1 MPETAKQPAPFTT
14 RSTITRLV
22 IGVVLLNLLFYVLA
36 GWSLL
41 QIRGQYERKA
51 EITTSNLARVL
62 DTSIAGALDR
72 TNVSL
77 VAVVGLL
84 EQQLADGRLD
94 EPRLHAYLAAQRRY
108 LAQSYELHVTD
119 PQGRIFGNGSS
130 QHAAVS
136 VADRDYFLRSREAP
150 TAGPV
155 IGKPVSSRADGKW
168 VLPVARRYSFPD
180 GRFAG
185 VVVSPIPL
193 DYFVTTF
200 STLDIGTRGAI
211 SLRDDRLAN
220 IARYTQQGILSDVGQ
235 PTILPSTI
243 ELVKKQP
250 ERGSFKAAA
259 RADRVERVV
268 SYRKIERYPLYIFV
282 GVATADYLGNWHSEA
297 GRVLVLV
304 LAFTLFSA
312 FMARQSSRRW
322 TSERRA
328 TEALAESERT
338 ARAMLNSTFGLIGLM
353 KPDGTL
359 LEVNQTA
366 LDFVG
371 ARRSEVV
378 GRAFWETS
386 WFTHSQE
393 LRDRLREAVRQGAH
407 GEFVR
412 FEIIIPDAAGTMR
425 TLDFSLRPVPDEKG
439 KIGLLIAEGRDISE
453 RKQMEESLRVEKEF
467 NQTLVQLSPAFFV
480 AIGVDGKT
488 ILMNDTML
496 RALGYRADEVEG
508 TDYVSTLVPEED
520 REELNRVLK
529 RIVEERES
537 PTHVNRVRA
546 KDGRLV
552 VCEWHGIPVFRG
564 DRYNFFLG
572 VGIDITERRQA
583 EEELDHYRHN
593 LEELVEL
600 RTAELSEARDAAEA
614 ATRAKSEFLA
624 NMTHELRTPMNAV
637 IGMIHLVQQSE
648 LPPREG
654 EYLSKARLAAD
665 SLLGI
670 INDILDFSKIEA
682 GKLDF
687 EQRPF
692 LLDDVLDK
700 VIAFTG
706 LKAHE
711 KGLEFLVKVAPEV
724 PLSLIGDPLR
734 LGQVL
739 NNLCS
744 NAVKFTE
751 KGEIILAALRHAEAP
766 DGSMT
771 LRFSVRD
778 TGIGVSAED
787 LSRLFTPFTQVDSSS
802 TRRFGGTGLGLTISK
817 RLVEMMGGEIWVAS
831 EPGSGSEFS
840 FTAKVGVGPSEGARV
855 PQLAAGLEGLRVLVV
870 DDSAHA
876 REVLADMLASLG
888 FQVTPAA
895 SSAEAM
901 AWFEQYPEAAPFD
914 LVFLARNLP
923 ESGSFQTAQLIR
935 SRIKGTPVPKIIL
948 MTGYGAEEP
957 RARGA
962 RESFDGCLRKP
973 VTMSSLFDAVMRAFG
988 KELISQ
994 AKAKEP
1000 GGQTIDE
1007 LKTVMGGARVLLV
1020 EDNEFNQQV
1029 AGELLRSVG
1038 IEVTVAGNG
1047 AEALQMLKAESFDAV
1062 LMDVQMPVMDG
1073 YQATRLIRSQPDFP
1087 GLPIIAL
1094 TAHALETDRRRCLES
1109 GMNDFVSKPFEPRE
1123 LYSVL
1128 GKWIRPVLGT
1138 GAAPRQSGVQ
1148 PAQEQPVVSVE
1159 TGLRRCSS
1167 WEFYLKMLNSFLAT
1181 KSTTAEAIGA
1191 ELVKG
1196 CRDSASRIAHSMKSV
1211 AGTIGA
1217 LELSAAASLLDHAI
1231 SERDPKAPLLLKQF
1245 KRELDRAIA
1254 GVQAIVGGAQP
1265 LETGAEKERRKVLDS
1280 AGVGRLINEIV
1291 NNLDSDVGLALRQLE
1306 TLGRQLAGT
1315 EFAWACEQVK
1325 RQMDVF
1331 DIEKAKA
1338 SLAKLAESLA
1348 VAERG

>member
-1 MPETAKQPAPFTT
+1 VT
-14 RSTITRLV
+14 
-22 IGVVLLNLLFYVLA
+22 GVVLLNLLFYALA

-41 QIRGQYERKA
+41 QMRAQYQRKA

-62 DTSIAGALDR
+62 DTSIAGSLDR

-94 EPRLHAYLAAQRRY
+94 EPRLQAYLAAQRRY
-108 LAQSYELHVTD
+108 LAQSYELYVTD
-119 PQGRIFGNGSS
+119 SQGRIFGSGSS
-130 QHAAVS
+130 QNAAVS
-136 VADRDYFLRSREAP
+136 VADREYFLRSRAAP
-150 TAGPV
+150 TADPV
-155 IGKPVSSRADGKW
+155 IGKPVPSRIDGKW

-185 VVVSPIPL
+185 IVVSPIPL

-200 STLDIGTRGAI
+200 STLDIGTHGSI
-211 SLRDDRLAN
+211 SLRDDRLAI
-220 IARYTQQGILSDVGQ
+220 IARYPQQGTLSAAGQ
-235 PTILPSTI
+235 LNLLPSTI

-250 ERGSFKAAA
+250 ECGTFQATL

-268 SYRKIERYPLYIFV
+268 SYRKIGRYPLYIFV
-282 GVATADYLGNWHSEA
+282 GVATADSLGNWHSEA

-312 FMARQSSRRW
+312 FMARQSSHRW

-338 ARAMLNSTFGLIGLM
+338 ARAMLNSSFGLIGLM
-353 KPDGTL
+353 KPDGTMI
-359 LEVNQTA
+359 EVNQTA

-371 ARRSEVV
+371 ARRSEVE

-393 LRDRLREAVRQGAH
+393 LRDRLREAVRQGVR
-407 GEFVR
+407 GEFIR
-412 FEIIIPDAAGTMR
+412 FEIIIPDAAGTMH

-480 AIGVDGKT
+480 AIGADGKT

-496 RALGYRADEVEG
+496 RALGYRAEEVEG
-508 TDYVSTLVPEED
+508 LDYVATFVPEED

-682 GKLDF
+682 GKLEF

-706 LKAHE
+706 LKARE
-711 KGLEFLVKVAPEV
+711 KGLEFLMKVAPEV
-724 PLSLIGDPLR
+724 PLCLVGDPLR

-739 NNLCS
+739 NNLCN

-751 KGEIILAALRHAEAP
+751 KGEIVLSALRHAEAP
-766 DGSMT
+766 DGGLT

-778 TGIGVSAED
+778 TGIGIAAED
-787 LSRLFTPFTQVDSSS
+787 LPRLFTPFTQVDSSS

-817 RLVEMMGGEIWVAS
+817 RLVQLMGGEIWVAS
-831 EPGSGSEFS
+831 EPGRGSEFS
-840 FTAKVGVGPSEGARV
+840 FTVKVGAGPPEPARV
-855 PQLAAGLEGLRVLVV
+855 PQLTADLKGLRVLVV
-870 DDSAHA
+870 DHSAQA
-876 REVLADMLASLG
+876 REILAELLASLG
-888 FQVTPAA
+888 FQVSQAA
-895 SSAEAM
+895 SSAEALSRFGQHPESP
-901 AWFEQYPEAAPFD
+901 FE
-914 LVFLARNLP
+914 LVFWDGNLP
-923 ESGSFQTAQLIR
+923 DRDGLETARPIGR
-935 SRIKGTPVPKIIL
+935 SASRPPLPKVIM
-948 MTGYGAEEP
+948 MTAYGAAEP
-957 RARGA
+957 SAKGA
-962 RESFDGCLRKP
+962 RERFDGYLSKP
-973 VTMSSLFDAVMRAFG
+973 LTMSSLLAAVLRAFG
-988 KELISQ
+988 KGPPAAAREPAGPDLEELR
-994 AKAKEP
+994 AV
-1000 GGQTIDE
+1000 
-1007 LKTVMGGARVLLV
+1007 LGGARVLLV

-1047 AEALQMLKAESFDAV
+1047 AEALRMLKAASFDAV

-1073 YQATRLIRSQPDFP
+1073 YQATRLIRCQPDFT

-1128 GKWIRPVLGT
+1128 GKWIRPAQGA
-1138 GAAPRQSGVQ
+1138 GAAPSAAAPRQSGVQ
-1148 PAQEQPVVSVE
+1148 AAAEQPVISVE

-1196 CRDSASRIAHSMKSV
+1196 DRDSASRIAHSMKSV

-1217 LELSAAASLLDHAI
+1217 LELSTAASVLDHAI
-1231 SERDPKAPLLLKQF
+1231 SDRDPKVPLLLTQF

-1265 LETGAEKERRKVLDS
+1265 LETGAEKEREKLLDT
-1280 AGVGRLINEIV
+1280 AGLRGLIHEIV
-1291 NNLDSDVGLALRQLE
+1291 ENLDSDVGLALSQLE
-1306 TLGRQLAGT
+1306 TLGKQLAGT
-1315 EFAWACEQVK
+1315 RFAWAYEKVK

-1338 SLAKLAESLA
+1338 SLAKLLESLA
-1348 VAERG
+1348 ATDKRE